1 MTNIAFGSA
10 FPHRLLRYLK
20 KTVTGKLIPIYQYFF
35 TIVFCLILC
44 KICLTLCKIF
54 CFQMMPNSH
63 DITALTHRVCH
74 IFNKV
79 CGQWSIACEMSALRI
94 ENAYYSLAID
104 YRIGW
109 IMCDIFDRE
118 IVSKHFIQLRVR
130 NKDHPI
136 SPYKRQCPM
145 RLVFVFLKHL

>member
-1 MTNIAFGSA
+1 MINYDKYNIGSA

-20 KTVTGKLIPIYQYFF
+20 KIDTGKLIPIYRYFF

-44 KICLTLCKIF
+44 KMF

-63 DITALTHRVCH
+63 DITALTHQVCD

-79 CGQWSIACEMSALRI
+79 CGQWSVACEMSALRI

-104 YRIGW
+104 YRTGW

-118 IVSKHFIQLRVR
+118 IVSVHFIQLWVR
-130 NKDHPI
+130 NKDRPI
-136 SPYKRQCPM
+136 SPYKQCPM